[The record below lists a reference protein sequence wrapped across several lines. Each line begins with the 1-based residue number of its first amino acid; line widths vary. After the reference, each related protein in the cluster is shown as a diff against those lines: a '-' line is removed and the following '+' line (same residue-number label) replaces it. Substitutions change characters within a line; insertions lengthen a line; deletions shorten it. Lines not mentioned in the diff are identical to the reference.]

1 MKTTITGKNMVVSPG
16 VSERVLKK
24 TSKMERY
31 LNPNTE
37 IFVRL
42 TREKNNRRTC
52 EITVPFEGVV
62 LRAEASNDDNL
73 YVSIDQALAK
83 LERQIHKHRT
93 KLGKRLREDAFK
105 PGELEYDAASVETVS
120 EDGPAPKVVRH
131 KTFPV
136 RPMSVEDAI
145 LQMELLGHSFFVF
158 VNVETDRTN
167 VLYLRKD
174 GDLGLIRRMGV
185 SRKQSGRLQGRPF
198 FDRFTRCSF
207 RLDSS
212 IKEEIYCVA

>member
-1 MKTTITGKNMVVSPG
+1 MKTTITAKNMVVTNAIN
-16 VSERVLKK
+16 ERVMKK

-52 EITVPFEGVV
+52 EITVPFEGAV

-93 KLGKRLREDAFK
+93 KLGKRLREDAFS
-105 PGELEYDAASVETVS
+105 PRELEYDADTAESVEVEGST
-120 EDGPAPKVVRH
+120 PKVVRH
-131 KTFPV
+131 KIFPV
-136 RPMSVEDAI
+136 RPMSVEDAV
-145 LQMELLGHSFFVF
+145 LQMEMLGHSFFVF
-158 VNVETDRTN
+158 VNAETDRTN

-174 GDLGLIRRMGV
+174 GDLGLME
-185 SRKQSGRLQGRPF
+185 P
-198 FDRFTRCSF
+198 
-207 RLDSS
+207 
-212 IKEEIYCVA
+212 EA

>member
-1 MKTTITGKNMVVSPG
+1 MKTTITAKNMIVTPG
-16 VSERVLKK
+16 INDRIMRKV
-24 TSKMERY
+24 SKMGRY
-31 LNPNTE
+31 LDQNTE

-42 TREKNNRRTC
+42 AREKNNRRTC
-52 EITVPFEGVV
+52 EITVPVGGVT

-93 KLGKRLREDAFK
+93 KLDKRLREDAFK
-105 PGELEYDAASVETVS
+105 PGELEYDAESIPAAEETTR
-120 EDGPAPKVVRH
+120 KIVRT

-174 GDLGLIRRMGV
+174 GDLGLME
-185 SRKQSGRLQGRPF
+185 P
-198 FDRFTRCSF
+198 
-207 RLDSS
+207 
-212 IKEEIYCVA
+212 EA